1 MTQPPIV
8 TIDRGTGP
16 PVLLLHGQPGDGASW
31 GRVVDRLADRHRVLA
46 PDRPGYGTTTLEA
59 SGMVANA
66 DRMAEL
72 LRDRGATPATVV
84 GHSWS
89 GGVAVLLAARHPDVV
104 RSLVLVGAVGTP
116 DSVNGLDRLLAADRV
131 GEWLTVAG
139 LAGIGVVLPRVR
151 VGVVAA
157 RRTLSGRRS
166 GATGAGRVDRALGY
180 LAATLPDE
188 VVPEGWA
195 GVRGRSLRTFVVE
208 QRALMAELPDVTSR
222 LGDLTVPV
230 VVVVGEWDV
239 VVPPTAARSLARAV
253 PGAELIRVPGVGHF
267 VARDAPDRLAEVIG
281 ATDAR
286 GNARGAAAP
295 EAPSGP

>member
-116 DSVNGLDRLLAADRV
+116 DSVNGLDGLLAADRV
-131 GEWLTVAG
+131 GEWLTV
-139 LAGIGVVLPRVR
+139 
-151 VGVVAA
+151 
-157 RRTLSGRRS
+157 
-166 GATGAGRVDRALGY
+166 AGRVDRALGY

-208 QRALMAELPDVTSR
+208 QRALMAELPEVTAR
-222 LGDLTVPV
+222 LGELTVPV
-230 VVVVGEWDV
+230 AVVVGEWDV

-253 PGAELIRVPGVGHF
+253 PGAELVRVPGVGHF

-281 ATDAR
+281 VTDAR
-286 GNARGAAAP
+286 ARGAGAAGP
-295 EAPSGP
+295 EGPSGR